1 MRKIKFS
8 GYKIAS
14 EFSTENI
21 AKIYF
26 VFFSI
31 LILTL
36 IYFQIIKG
44 EYYFKRAKNNYL
56 RTIPQESMRGVIYDR
71 NDIPL
76 AFDRAAFNISIIPYQ
91 IKHNKNIFLK
101 KVSEFSGQS
110 LVQIY
115 QNYEKNI
122 QTNFSP
128 VDILTDIDKETAF
141 NLKEEFGNNILINPK
156 PQRYYAHPYAF
167 SHLLGYVKKASAFY
181 PQLRK
186 YGYTPL
192 ERIGILG
199 LEQYYD
205 AYLRG
210 EDGGSLIEVDV
221 KGKMVGFLG
230 EKKPKKGKDI
240 YITID
245 SRLQEIALQSLGE
258 KRGVIIL
265 MDSNNG
271 ELLVLLSSPS
281 FNLNDFTQGNS
292 TKELMDEK
300 STPLLN
306 RAIQA
311 LYPLGSTFKP
321 IMAIAALEEKK
332 ILPSDSFHCT
342 GNFKLGANNFS
353 CWSTHGTQN
362 LSDALAN
369 SCNVYFYN
377 LGLKIGAELISKWAK
392 IFGLNSLTGIDLPYE
407 NKGFVPSPKWKE
419 KELKRNWFAGETVNF
434 SIGQGYLT
442 ATPLENLIAI
452 NVIANNGYL
461 VVPHLLKRIDHLKSE
476 FSVKNYLPISDK
488 NRQIV
493 KNALHET
500 VIKKSGTAHMLAK
513 FDLDIAGKTG
523 TAQVSNRKP
532 HGWFIGFFPFEKPK
546 YILLVFLEYGSSS
559 HEALSVVEEFL
570 NKAQEAHLL

>member
-1 MRKIKFS
+1 MRKSRFS
-8 GYKIAS
+8 GYKITS
-14 EFSTENI
+14 NFSAEKI
-21 AKIYF
+21 AKIYII
-26 VFFSI
+26 FFLI

-36 IYFQIIKG
+36 IYFQIING

-56 RTIPQESMRGVIYDR
+56 RTIPQESTRGNIFDR
-71 NDIPL
+71 NGIVL
-76 AFDRAAFNISIIPYQ
+76 AFDRATFNISIIPYQ
-91 IKHNKNIFLK
+91 IKHNKDSFLK

-110 LVQIY
+110 LIQIY
-115 QNYEKNI
+115 QNYDKNI

-128 VDILTDIDKETAF
+128 VDILTDIDKKIAF
-141 NLKEEFGNNILINPK
+141 KLKEKFGNNILINPR
-156 PQRYYAHPYAF
+156 PQRYYTYPYAF

-210 EDGGSLIEVDV
+210 EDGGNLIEVDV

-230 EKKPKKGKDI
+230 EKKTKKGKDI

-245 SRLQEIALQSLGE
+245 SRLQEIALQSLD
-258 KRGVIIL
+258 KRRGVIIL

-281 FNLNDFTQGNS
+281 FNLNDFIQGNN
-292 TKELMDEK
+292 TEELMDEK
-300 STPLLN
+300 STPLIN

-321 IMAIAALEEKK
+321 VMAMAALEEKK
-332 ILPSDSFHCT
+332 ISPSDTFYCS
-342 GNFKLGANNFS
+342 GDFKLGVNHFS
-353 CWSTHGTQN
+353 CWNTHGIQD
-362 LSDALAN
+362 LSGALAN

-377 LGLKIGAELISKWAK
+377 LGLKLGADLISKWAK
-392 IFGLNSLTGIDLPYE
+392 IFGLDSLTGIDLPYE

-419 KELKRNWFAGETVNF
+419 KELKKNWFAGETVNF
-434 SIGQGYLT
+434 SIGQGYLIT
-442 ATPLENLIAI
+442 NPLENLIAI
-452 NVIANNGYL
+452 NAIANDGYL
-461 VVPHLLKRIDHLKSE
+461 VIPHLLKRIDNLKSE
-476 FSVKNYLPISDK
+476 FSAKNYLPISDR
-488 NRQIV
+488 NRLIV

-500 VIKKSGTAHMLAK
+500 VIRQSGTAHILTK
-513 FDLDIAGKTG
+513 LNLDIAGKTG
-523 TAQVSNRKP
+523 TAQVSNRKS

-546 YILLVFLEYGSSS
+546 YTLCVFLEYGLSS
-559 HEALSVVEEFL
+559 HEALSIVEDFL
-570 NKAQEAHLL
+570 TKAKEANLL